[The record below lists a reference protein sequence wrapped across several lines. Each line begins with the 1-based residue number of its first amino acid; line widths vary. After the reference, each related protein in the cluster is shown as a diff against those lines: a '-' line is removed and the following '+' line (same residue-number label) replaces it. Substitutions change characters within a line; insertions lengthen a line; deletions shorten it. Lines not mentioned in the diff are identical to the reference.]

1 MTTTRETTLDQDR
14 IEALEHENARL
25 RDKIEEIREV
35 HDEIVKAWEIVKDRY
50 NALAER
56 CKAMGIKP

>member
-25 RDKIEEIREV
+25 LDKIEEIRDG
-35 HDEIVKAWEIVKDRY
+35 HDEIVRSWIDRY

-56 CKAMGIKP
+56 CKAMGVRP